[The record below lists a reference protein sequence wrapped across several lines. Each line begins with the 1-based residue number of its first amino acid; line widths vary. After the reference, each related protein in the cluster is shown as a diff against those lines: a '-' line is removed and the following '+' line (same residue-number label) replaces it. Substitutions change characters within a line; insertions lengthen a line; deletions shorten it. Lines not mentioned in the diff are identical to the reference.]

1 MGKVDFGNRIQHT
14 NWSERILCRI
24 NGNRGRLCEDTS
36 QPGDL
41 EVQDECQAVL
51 PGEVVPKQI
60 LKDGAVGGN
69 HRKISRKEDSEQKG
83 LHIQSGRKETAEH
96 VQGRT
101 RSWVLLKHEER
112 QEWDEKIREVISTQA
127 PEAVICSP
135 PFLASL
141 PSLGSFPFFPSH
153 CNSHSPAQPALAS
166 TVSLTPSCC
175 PWDLPADLRLF
186 PLQAHC
192 AKGSLTGALAFA
204 LQRGPTSSLQ

>member
-1 MGKVDFGNRIQHT
+1 M
-14 NWSERILCRI
+14 
-24 NGNRGRLCEDTS
+24 
-36 QPGDL
+36 
-41 EVQDECQAVL
+41 QA
-51 PGEVVPKQI
+51 
-60 LKDGAVGGN
+60 
-69 HRKISRKEDSEQKG
+69 
-83 LHIQSGRKETAEH
+83 
-96 VQGRT
+96 RT

-186 PLQAHC
+186 PLQ
-192 AKGSLTGALAFA
+192 GSLCKGLVHGRACLRSAPWPHQLLTIAQIARTFRAPFLCSVSNDLPFSC
-204 LQRGPTSSLQ
+204 LFHLLKFSLSPKLYLLTLLCAISVLCMSHNDR